1 MQDFYKVL
9 LMLLLVM
16 AAILSYIFL
25 AELLGVWGI
34 ALLEIIITVAIILL
48 AIRFIN
54 PNSR

>member
-16 AAILSYIFL
+16 AAILSFIFL
-25 AELLGVWGI
+25 GELLGVWGI

-48 AIRFIN
+48 AIRFIR
-54 PNSR
+54 PNNR

>member
-48 AIRFIN
+48 AIRFVN
-54 PNSR
+54 PNGR